1 MKHSEYLNIKKKP
14 VIYLGCFFLQKLTII
29 MSRIITKAAVA
40 DPNVIARN
48 FSSFSSKPPLLRA
61 SEKKSLSIKVA
72 H

>member
-1 MKHSEYLNIKKKP
+1 
-14 VIYLGCFFLQKLTII
+14 